1 MSPETRKD
9 ALPDTD
15 AYRERERVAK
25 EKAADAFEKA
35 PTDKKIRF
43 VEFLLKNETD
53 PAKRQKLLS
62 FLDHLSDKKHSESKN
77 AESLSET
84 VLPDGKS
91 VRVENG
97 EIVIGGNEKAPE
109 KFDSSRLVARVTDE
123 AGNLSQ
129 FKKIE
134 PFLKTFFREGIVMD
148 KATFEDVAVSL
159 SYALRALS
167 DELEP
172 QIVKGKSG
180 TVPDRR
186 NIDLYDPNTTEPAA
200 LAFRKTVADLNAKY
214 FNDKASPFR
223 MRP

>member
-1 MSPETRKD
+1 MTFEKRDETVSD
-9 ALPDTD
+9 AEAL
-15 AYRERERVAK
+15 RERERIAK

-53 PAKRQKLLS
+53 PAKRLKLQS
-62 FLDHLSDKKHSESKN
+62 FLDHLADKKFSESKN
-77 AESLSET
+77 PAASES

-97 EIVIGGNEKAPE
+97 EIVIGGNEKASE
-109 KFDSSRLVARVTDE
+109 NFDSARLIAKVTDD
-123 AGNLSQ
+123 ASTLPQ
-129 FKKIE
+129 FKKIG
-134 PFLKTFFREGIVMD
+134 PFLKTFFREGVSMS
-148 KATFEDVAVSL
+148 KETYEDVATSL

-180 TVPDRR
+180 AVPDRR

-200 LAFRKTVADLNAKY
+200 LAFRKTIADLNKKH
-214 FNDKASPFR
+214 FDDKPSPFR